1 MLQIDLL
8 IAPANSPRSAP
19 ASSHPISA
27 MEVERQNH
35 EAELLTLTGIH
46 PSLFS
51 SLATPPPRRLH
62 PPSHVVLLYVVF
74 FLNCCTKTTIE
85 AVYAS
90 QISKSTFVI
99 HNTN

>member
-1 MLQIDLL
+1 MLQIDQL

-19 ASSHPISA
+19 ASLHPISA

-51 SLATPPPRRLH
+51 SLAVSLPRRLHLPSHVMAAPPPRRLQPTLH
-62 PPSHVVLLYVVF
+62 AMAAPPPR
-74 FLNCCTKTTIE
+74 
-85 AVYAS
+85 
-90 QISKSTFVI
+90 QP
-99 HNTN
+99 